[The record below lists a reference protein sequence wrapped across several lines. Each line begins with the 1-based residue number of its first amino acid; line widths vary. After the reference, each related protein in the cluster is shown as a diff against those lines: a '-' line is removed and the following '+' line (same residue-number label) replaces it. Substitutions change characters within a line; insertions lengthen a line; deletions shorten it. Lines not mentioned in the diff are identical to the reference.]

1 MVNIQA
7 LRSFKEKRVL
17 VAGGTGLIGR
27 PLVDILIQNGAS
39 VRIASMDDPS
49 RANPQAEFLRRDLRI
64 LDNCREACKDMD
76 YVFNLLGVKGSPAV
90 AASKPWKFFYNITI
104 MNLQMKEAARLE
116 NVGGFLYTSSN
127 GAYPPS
133 ERMFEDDMWKSSPSE
148 NDKFPGWAK
157 RMGELAEEACAVDV
171 EIQWKN
177 VAIVRP
183 ANVYGPFDNFDA
195 ENAMVIPSLIKRA
208 LEAST
213 TRKPLTVW
221 GDGSS
226 IRDFI
231 FSADV
236 AVGMLLAAEQSP
248 GPFKPLNVG
257 SGKGVSIR
265 ELVETISSLMPNPL
279 TVEWDTT
286 KPSGDK
292 QRLLDTSRIT
302 ALGFQPT
309 RSLKEGLKE
318 TIEWYRANRSTTDN
332 RYDVFKQTKP

>member
-1 MVNIQA
+1 MTEIQTPN
-7 LRSFKEKRVL
+7 SFKGKKVL

-27 PLVDILIQNGAS
+27 PLVDLLIQNGAS

-49 RANPQAEFLRRDLRI
+49 RAHPQAEFMSRDLRI
-64 LDNCREACKDMD
+64 LDSCREACNGMD

-90 AASKPWKFFYNITI
+90 AIAKPWKFFYNIVI

-148 NDKFPGWAK
+148 NDKYPGWAK

-177 VAIVRP
+177 VAIIRP

-208 LEAST
+208 LEASAT
-213 TRKPLTVW
+213 GKTLTVW
-221 GDGSS
+221 GDGSAV
-226 IRDFI
+226 RDFI
-231 FSADV
+231 FSYDV
-236 AVGMLLAAEQSP
+236 AAGMLLAAEKSP
-248 GPFKPLNVG
+248 GAFKPLNVG

-265 ELVETISSLMPNPL
+265 ELVETISGLMPKPL

-302 ALGFQPT
+302 ALGFKPT
-309 RSLKEGLKE
+309 KSLKEGLKE
-318 TIEWYRANRSTTDN
+318 TIEWYKANSNASNN
-332 RYDVFKQTKP
+332 RYDVFKQVKP

>member
-1 MVNIQA
+1 MTKIQTPS
-7 LRSFKEKRVL
+7 SFKGKKVL
-17 VAGGTGLIGR
+17 VAGGTGLIGI
-27 PLVDILIQNGAS
+27 PLVDLLIQNGAE

-49 RANPQAEFLRRDLRI
+49 RAHRQAEFLRNDLRI
-64 LDNCREACKDMD
+64 LDNCRKACKGMD

-90 AASKPWKFFYNITI
+90 AVSKPWKFFYNILI

-116 NVGGFLYTSSN
+116 KVDGFLYTSSN
-127 GAYPPS
+127 GAYRPS

-208 LEAST
+208 FEASET
-213 TRKPLTVW
+213 GKPLVVW
-221 GDGSS
+221 GDGSA

-231 FSADV
+231 FSYDV
-236 AVGMLLAAEQSP
+236 AAGMFLAAEKSP
-248 GPFKPLNVG
+248 GPLQPLNIG
-257 SGKGVSIR
+257 SGEGTSIR
-265 ELVETISSLMPNPL
+265 ELVETISSLMPKPL
-279 TVEWDTT
+279 IVEWDTT
-286 KPSGDK
+286 KPSGDR
-292 QRLLDTSRIT
+292 QRILDTSRIT

-309 RSLKEGLKE
+309 RSLKEGLRE
-318 TIEWYRANRSTTDN
+318 TIGWYKAYHNTTDN
-332 RYDVFKQTKP
+332 RYDIFK